1 MYKRPEMTDAEIARI
16 KEEVARFNTPEWQY
30 SFGFRCG
37 NIASF
42 LGERNDAKLND
53 PNVSESWKQGYIDA
67 WNIHKARIAKL
78 L

>member
-1 MYKRPEMTDAEIARI
+1 MYERPVMTEQELARIKDEIARI
-16 KEEVARFNTPEWQY
+16 NTPEWQY
-30 SFGFRCG
+30 KLGFRCG

-53 PNVSESWKQGYIDA
+53 PEVSDSWKQGYIDA
-67 WNIHKARIAKL
+67 WNLLKTRISKL